1 MRFYTVF
8 ISFQEHYSAQNYMK
22 TPAIL
27 ELLWLFF
34 LYLLLIKEEIIL
46 KNMWWFVDTVGLI
59 VLSKCLP
66 NN

>member
-1 MRFYTVF
+1 MRCYTVF

-22 TPAIL
+22 TPAIF

-34 LYLLLIKEEIIL
+34 LYLLLIKQEIIL

-59 VLSKCLP
+59 VLSKCWP

>member
-1 MRFYTVF
+1 MHCYTVF

-34 LYLLLIKEEIIL
+34 LYLLLIKQEIIL

-59 VLSKCLP
+59 VLSKCWA